1 MRYACYSK
9 RPASWRERETMTTE
23 KTDDLPSILVVLRDG
38 TTAELRPITPDDR
51 ALLKEGLRQMSEES
65 RFARFGSGI
74 ASLRDAELRYLTDV
88 DQIRHV
94 AWGAVI
100 DEEPAGVGRYILG
113 DGPDAEIAIAVVD
126 RFQRRG
132 LGRILFDALVASAR
146 ASGVIGLSFSIEPW
160 NRRVLR
166 MLPGV
171 EIELNETED
180 MLEGRIDVLAIPPG
194 DREAEFAA
202 LLDRFRRG
210 SSST

>member
-1 MRYACYSK
+1 
-9 RPASWRERETMTTE
+9 MTTE

-126 RFQRRG
+126 RFQR
-132 LGRILFDALVASAR
+132 
-146 ASGVIGLSFSIEPW
+146 
-160 NRRVLR
+160 
-166 MLPGV
+166 
-171 EIELNETED
+171 
-180 MLEGRIDVLAIPPG
+180 
-194 DREAEFAA
+194 
-202 LLDRFRRG
+202 
-210 SSST
+210 

>member
-1 MRYACYSK
+1 MRYACSSK